1 MESTSV
7 VLDQPLEKT
16 VKILGFSV
24 SVINVE
30 LYKSARLGVHISC
43 QSGSTLFNDYKEI
56 ILSGTDYENWSNDD
70 SYIITFVASKLPE
83 LTGTA
88 TN

>member
-56 ILSGTDYENWSNDD
+56 RLSGTDYENWSNDD
-70 SYIITFVASKLPE
+70 SYIITFVESKLPE

>member
-43 QSGSTLFNDYKEI
+43 KSGSIYFNDYKEI
-56 ILSGTDYENWSNDD
+56 RLSGTDYENWSNDD
-70 SYIITFVASKLPE
+70 SYITTFVASKLPE
-83 LTGTA
+83 LTGIS

>member
-16 VKILGFSV
+16 VQILGFSV

-43 QSGSTLFNDYKEI
+43 KSGSTYFNDYKEI

-70 SYIITFVASKLPE
+70 SYITTFVASKLPE
-83 LTGTA
+83 LTGTT